1 VELPFTCS
9 GEPSEID
16 GSSREDSTALVI
28 KEYVRAGAFDVV
40 ERRKTDD
47 ANGKV
52 PVTDG
57 FHDRVT
63 VPEISSKG
71 NWRRK
76 TSLPRKPL
84 LAIPVEIVEVERC
97 IDNSFMRNLTAILD
111 KNNFFSRV
119 GNSPE
124 CKATSSLNS

>member
-1 VELPFTCS
+1 VELPFTCG

-76 TSLPRKPL
+76 ASLSRKPL

-97 IDNSFMRNLTAILD
+97 IDSSFMQKGSSLPFWTKTIFSQEWAILP
-111 KNNFFSRV
+111 NVRLHR
-119 GNSPE
+119 
-124 CKATSSLNS
+124 A

>member
-1 VELPFTCS
+1 
-9 GEPSEID
+9 
-16 GSSREDSTALVI
+16 VI

-76 TSLPRKPL
+76 ASLPRKPL

-97 IDNSFMRNLTAILD
+97 IDSAFMQKGISLPFWTKTIFTQEWAILP
-111 KNNFFSRV
+111 NVRLHR
-119 GNSPE
+119 
-124 CKATSSLNS
+124 A